1 MNYVILLAGGV
12 GKRMGADI
20 PKQFIK
26 VKGKPIIVY
35 SIENFQRNEQ
45 IEKIV
50 VVCVKDWIDHVKE
63 LVKEYGLTK
72 VEWVIE
78 GGSTGHDSIKN
89 GVFFLKD
96 KVNPDDYII
105 VHDAVRP
112 ILPQKAINEVLR
124 VAHEKGNASSSI
136 VCHPPIVYTEDGES
150 GVKDIDREHVM
161 LTASPQVYKFS
172 LALSCY
178 EKAEAENKNNL
189 QIFNN
194 NQNARMSI
202 AQNNAISSS
211 IGGILAMT
219 PASVFRGTFGTM
231 FDVAN
236 EGIKQ
241 TAESM
246 NYNLNIDNMRNSP
259 QQLQSMN
266 SDAVLISYID
276 EFGILIEMQ
285 EPIDFEK
292 QSIIDYFKIFGYTY
306 NKINKVKQ
314 FIKTRKYYNYLQAN
328 IFEIDG
334 HIAEQLKDLIKST
347 LSKGIRFW
355 HKDNFTGEIN
365 FDLNNIERSI
375 SNG

>member
-50 VVCVKDWIDHVKE
+50 VVCVKDWIDYVKE
-63 LVKEYGLTK
+63 IVKEYGLTK

-78 GGSTGHDSIKN
+78 GGNTGHDSIKN

-161 LTASPQVYKFS
+161 LTASPQAYKFS

-178 EKAEAENKNNL
+178 EKAEAEKKNNFTFTSSL
-189 QIFNN
+189 LIHYGERVYFAKGTTSNIKVTKKED
-194 NQNARMSI
+194 I
-202 AQNNAISSS
+202 ALFEA
-211 IGGILAMT
+211 L
-219 PASVFRGTFGTM
+219 
-231 FDVAN
+231 
-236 EGIKQ
+236 
-241 TAESM
+241 
-246 NYNLNIDNMRNSP
+246 LNVPEELLFS
-259 QQLQSMN
+259 
-266 SDAVLISYID
+266 
-276 EFGILIEMQ
+276 E
-285 EPIDFEK
+285 
-292 QSIIDYFKIFGYTY
+292 
-306 NKINKVKQ
+306 
-314 FIKTRKYYNYLQAN
+314 
-328 IFEIDG
+328 
-334 HIAEQLKDLIKST
+334 
-347 LSKGIRFW
+347 
-355 HKDNFTGEIN
+355 
-365 FDLNNIERSI
+365 
-375 SNG
+375 

>member
-161 LTASPQVYKFS
+161 LTASPQAYNFS

-178 EKAEAENKNNL
+178 EKAEAENKNNFTFTSSL
-189 QIFNN
+189 LIHYGERVYFAKGTTSNIKVTKKED
-194 NQNARMSI
+194 I
-202 AQNNAISSS
+202 ALFEA
-211 IGGILAMT
+211 L
-219 PASVFRGTFGTM
+219 
-231 FDVAN
+231 
-236 EGIKQ
+236 
-241 TAESM
+241 
-246 NYNLNIDNMRNSP
+246 LNVPEELLFS
-259 QQLQSMN
+259 
-266 SDAVLISYID
+266 
-276 EFGILIEMQ
+276 
-285 EPIDFEK
+285 
-292 QSIIDYFKIFGYTY
+292 
-306 NKINKVKQ
+306 
-314 FIKTRKYYNYLQAN
+314 
-328 IFEIDG
+328 
-334 HIAEQLKDLIKST
+334 
-347 LSKGIRFW
+347 
-355 HKDNFTGEIN
+355 
-365 FDLNNIERSI
+365 
-375 SNG
+375 